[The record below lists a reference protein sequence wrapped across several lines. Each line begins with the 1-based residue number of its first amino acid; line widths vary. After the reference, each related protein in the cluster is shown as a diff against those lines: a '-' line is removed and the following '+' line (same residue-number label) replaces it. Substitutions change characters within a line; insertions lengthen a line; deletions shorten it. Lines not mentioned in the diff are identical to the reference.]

1 MKINN
6 ISKFEEVYVLSVN
19 KRQILKTMAEV
30 KEVRNELWQEA
41 LKKSNGNVNEV
52 SEIYETLCAFPWSK

>member
-19 KRQILKTMAEV
+19 KRQILKTMDEV

-41 LKKSNGNVNEV
+41 LNKSNGNVNEA
-52 SEIYETLCAFPWSK
+52 SEIYEKLCNFS